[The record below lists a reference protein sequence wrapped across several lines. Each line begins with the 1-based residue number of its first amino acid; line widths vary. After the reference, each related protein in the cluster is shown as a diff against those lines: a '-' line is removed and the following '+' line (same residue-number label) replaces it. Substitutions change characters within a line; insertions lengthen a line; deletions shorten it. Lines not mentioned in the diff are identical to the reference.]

1 VSVRGSLFLRPI
13 DGGSTK
19 LFASI
24 MFGKVK
30 LFTNSQGCPY
40 MFFFG
45 GGGSML
51 SSSIGM
57 VASSWIAT
65 VPFDLM
71 RANRRVMQESVAGPR
86 LEVRGT

>member
-1 VSVRGSLFLRPI
+1 VRAGAP
-13 DGGSTK
+13 
-19 LFASI
+19 
-24 MFGKVK
+24 
-30 LFTNSQGCPY
+30 P
-40 MFFFG
+40 
-45 GGGSML
+45 SML
-51 SSSIGM
+51 SSSLGM